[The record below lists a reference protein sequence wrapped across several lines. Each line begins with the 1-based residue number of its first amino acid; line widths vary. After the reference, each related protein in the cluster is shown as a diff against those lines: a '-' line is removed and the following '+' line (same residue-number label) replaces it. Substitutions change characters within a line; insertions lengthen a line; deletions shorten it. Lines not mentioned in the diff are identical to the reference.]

1 MFHQCPALPARE
13 GRDLLKHLSN
23 LMPHIREYSQRKVN
37 EGNFTCPAFHYGVLG
52 ALYHF
57 NPRERKIDAYG
68 RVLSGEFVGAPKTKE
83 EDIHNSKKRSRWIFW
98 DGPTRNPEDPAVK
111 STPIPQV
118 ITLDEFKRD
127 LDDSPYPAV
136 IGFDLDSLYGLKD
149 KGDTKT
155 VVDER
160 LKRVRQVVE
169 SVSAPEFVCIA
180 RSQNPRTY
188 VPPEVVDHLQ
198 SSVLGLVENIYG

>member
-1 MFHQCPALPARE
+1 
-13 GRDLLKHLSN
+13 
-23 LMPHIREYSQRKVN
+23 
-37 EGNFTCPAFHYGVLG
+37 
-52 ALYHF
+52 
-57 NPRERKIDAYG
+57 
-68 RVLSGEFVGAPKTKE
+68 
-83 EDIHNSKKRSRWIFW
+83 
-98 DGPTRNPEDPAVK
+98 
-111 STPIPQV
+111 V